1 MVVLKQEWGD
11 TMNWD
16 SKWDSKPTKEYHKAM
31 QARSDRLNA
40 ELRADKEKQGIQY
53 TTKGDFC
60 HLARKGLSY
69 AKG

>member
-1 MVVLKQEWGD
+1 
-11 TMNWD
+11 MNNTWD
-16 SKWDSKPTKEYHKAM
+16 NFKTIEYYKAI
-31 QARSDRLNA
+31 QARSNRLSA
-40 ELRADKEKQGIQY
+40 ELRAAKEKKGIQY

>member
-1 MVVLKQEWGD
+1 MIN
-11 TMNWD
+11 TWD
-16 SKWDSKPTKEYHKAM
+16 NFKTVEYYKAV

-40 ELRADKEKQGIQY
+40 ELRAAKEKRGIRY

-60 HLARKGLSY
+60 HLAGKGLSY

>member
-1 MVVLKQEWGD
+1 MIDAWANLK
-11 TMNWD
+11 TN
-16 SKWDSKPTKEYHKAM
+16 EYYKAI

-40 ELRADKEKQGIQY
+40 ELRANKEKQGITY

-60 HLARKGLSY
+60 HLAGKGLSY

>member
-1 MVVLKQEWGD
+1 MNYND
-11 TMNWD
+11 NWD
-16 SKWDSKPTKEYHKAM
+16 SVPTTEYHKAI

-40 ELRADKEKQGIQY
+40 ELRAAKEKRGIRY

-60 HLARKGLSY
+60 HLAGKGLSY

>member
-1 MVVLKQEWGD
+1 MNYND
-11 TMNWD
+11 NWD
-16 SKWDSKPTKEYHKAM
+16 SVPTSEYYKAI

-40 ELRADKEKQGIQY
+40 ELRAAKEKQGIRY

>member
-1 MVVLKQEWGD
+1 MNYND
-11 TMNWD
+11 NWD
-16 SKWDSKPTKEYHKAM
+16 SVPTTEYYKAI

-40 ELRADKEKQGIQY
+40 ELRAAKEKRGIRY